1 MTAHLV
7 IAEAILLRSTVFT
20 QLYPTYILSPVPL
33 LFSTVQLFNGLKTF
47 LFAQTLQWNVV
58 LCLKKVSFGF
68 ECRQMHLN
76 GGGGGGAREIQESV
90 LIIY

>member
-1 MTAHLV
+1 MNDCALKV

-47 LFAQTLQWNVV
+47 LFAQALQWNVV
-58 LCLKKVSFGF
+58 LCLKKRCV
-68 ECRQMHLN
+68 CVWLLN
-76 GGGGGGAREIQESV
+76 VDGCT
-90 LIIY
+90 